1 MEPMDKNSIPKINQL
16 ISEWP
21 NGAVMT
27 MAQLKHK
34 KYSRQLIDKYK
45 SSRWITPIG
54 KGAYRKYNDKVDW
67 FGGIYGLQASGY
79 PVFIGGKTSLEL
91 LGLAHYLGPEIN
103 RCYLFGKTGTRL
115 PRWFLDYSW
124 EIDMIFKTTNLFSQS
139 FRLGLTDYRHKEFT
153 VQISAPERGAM
164 EMMYH
169 IPNNQGF
176 DEAFRI
182 MENLTSLRSDM
193 VQQLLL
199 NCNSFKVKRL
209 FMYMAQNV
217 HHGWFDQLT
226 PEQIDFG
233 KGKRVILKN
242 GILDNQYQITVNP
255 ENAY

>member
-1 MEPMDKNSIPKINQL
+1 MEQVDKNSIPKINQL

-45 SSRWITPIG
+45 SSRWISPIG
-54 KGAYRKYNDKVDW
+54 HGAYRKYNDKVDW

-91 LGLAHYLGPEIN
+91 LGLAHYMGPEIN
-103 RCYLFGKTGTRL
+103 RCCLFGETGTRL
-115 PRWFLDYSW
+115 PKWFLEYPW
-124 EIDMIFKTTNLFSQS
+124 KIDILYKTTNLFSRS
-139 FRLGLTDYRHKEFT
+139 IRLGLTDYKHKEFT
-153 VQISAPERGAM
+153 VQISAPERGSI

-182 MENLTSLRSDM
+182 MENLATLRSDM

-209 FMYMAQNV
+209 FMYMAQKV
-217 HHGWFDQLT
+217 HHGWFDQLN

-255 ENAY
+255 ENTY